1 VRPHAV
7 LTSEGLAAP
16 GARVTGN
23 QKVDRSIIGR
33 ARVAVSGCIAVV
45 LGLAPHV
52 LHHAGPLAGAALLAG
67 TGGSLLFGAIGL
79 AAAIPMLVRV
89 RRRCRNWRFP
99 AALLVL
105 MATMFSVST
114 FVVGPAISGGDD
126 NDEPPA
132 RAPARPAGH
141 EEHH

>member
-1 VRPHAV
+1 M
-7 LTSEGLAAP
+7 TSEGLAAP
-16 GARVTGN
+16 GARLTATR
-23 QKVDRSIIGR
+23 KADRSIIGR
-33 ARVAVSGCIAVV
+33 ARVAVSSAVAVV

-89 RRRCRNWRFP
+89 RRRCGNWRVP
-99 AALLVL
+99 AVLLVL

-114 FVVGPAISGGDD
+114 FVVGPAIGGGDD

-132 RAPARPAGH
+132 GAPARPAGH